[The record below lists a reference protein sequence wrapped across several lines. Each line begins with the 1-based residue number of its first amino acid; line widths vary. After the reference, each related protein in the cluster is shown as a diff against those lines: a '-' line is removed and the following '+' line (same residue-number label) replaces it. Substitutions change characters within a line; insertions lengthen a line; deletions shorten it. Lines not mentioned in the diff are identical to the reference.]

1 MVILIDYLVN
11 HSHIHKENNSI
22 VLQYINA
29 LKWIIENKSHEDFH
43 KFINI
48 AIFDLLY
55 KWEQNY
61 EILGINPVLYQQL
74 SQLLKMTDLKID
86 KEQVV
91 GFLFHLSKLPSLV
104 SIYVMVCEAIG
115 TISDVI
121 LFLITKINNGMNTFF
136 ELYTYTIQA
145 IILQN
150 SNEKTSEECRIILEY
165 CINEVAEDNVNNHA
179 FFILIN
185 ALFHSD
191 FFVGN
196 EHNLYKFIMYLCSQ
210 LFNTVFKFYFKG
222 IDRSQYFLSRGMVDV
237 VDIFN
242 RIKSPEIRTRVQ
254 EQFNLIISANKP
266 LEQIFSQLSAERL
279 KNEILIKELAKQQEE
294 FAKQQRE
301 QQEEFA
307 KQQREQQEE
316 FAKQQEELA
325 NQKREH
331 QEELA
336 KQKREQQEELA
347 KQQREQQRE
356 LAKHQEELAKQQREH
371 QEELAKQQEELAN
384 QKREHQEELAKQQR
398 EHQKELAKQQREH
411 QEEFAN
417 QKKEQQRE
425 QQEEFAKQQREQQEE
440 FAKQSMLPE
449 IYELLHEVLVFDDI
463 TKENISN
470 IGIYRNTRN
479 QLLYYN
485 NGIMLNILPH
495 QEIPDFFI
503 YRGGFIYYNKVVA
516 ENGACWEILCCSIYV
531 I

>member
-29 LKWIIENKSHEDFH
+29 LKWIIENKSQKDFH

-104 SIYVMVCEAIG
+104 SIYVIVCEAIG

-266 LEQIFSQLSAERL
+266 LEQIFSQLSAESL

-294 FAKQQRE
+294 FAKY
-301 QQEEFA
+301 QE
-307 KQQREQQEE
+307 
-316 FAKQQEELA
+316 
-325 NQKREH
+325 
-331 QEELA
+331 
-336 KQKREQQEELA
+336 
-347 KQQREQQRE
+347 E

-371 QEELAKQQEELAN
+371 QEELAKQQEEL
-384 QKREHQEELAKQQR
+384 
-398 EHQKELAKQQREH
+398 
-411 QEEFAN
+411 
-417 QKKEQQRE
+417 
-425 QQEEFAKQQREQQEE
+425 AKQQREQQEE